1 MGVLLAER
9 LFPGSSPD
17 PVVIVN
23 TASNTQESSS
33 TQPTE
38 FAFPPKP
45 TQVNARKP
53 LNQPPL
59 GETGSWATAV
69 RNGKQKQAKQR
80 TMSSQWFEEE
90 NSDSR
95 QGKKTPS
102 KEEVFVKAVKEAER
116 SILVFNLDLG
126 QQPSMNTATI
136 SSKVTFSLVSTLD
149 KKENRPSPSQE
160 SKDFVDDILSQV
172 VRMEF
177 FGSKTAPCKN
187 PANKSLN
194 GKFYTVPV
202 KFMFKDRKTAQ
213 TAADIL
219 REFMGINST
228 TPYHKALRAAMN
240 RAIGRAK
247 EENPGYQ
254 AKTNLDLNGKTLKC
268 FIRPDVKPPG
278 SWAPYG
284 ESIPLSFADMDP
296 SSGFVRDKVSQNPTF
311 SSPIGQRQK
320 TRAVDNRTPPTSSN
334 TEGNQSESS
343 AMETDPAVTTVSEK
357 EHTEEILMQ
366 QLAEVNKV
374 SSPLPA
380 FMQTP
385 KGKNTGSTDKTTFK
399 KSSLIQHSPP
409 AKSRHSIGSFGS

>member
-1 MGVLLAER
+1 
-9 LFPGSSPD
+9 
-17 PVVIVN
+17 
-23 TASNTQESSS
+23 
-33 TQPTE
+33 
-38 FAFPPKP
+38 
-45 TQVNARKP
+45 
-53 LNQPPL
+53 
-59 GETGSWATAV
+59 
-69 RNGKQKQAKQR
+69 
-80 TMSSQWFEEE
+80 
-90 NSDSR
+90 
-95 QGKKTPS
+95 
-102 KEEVFVKAVKEAER
+102 
-116 SILVFNLDLG
+116 
-126 QQPSMNTATI
+126 
-136 SSKVTFSLVSTLD
+136 
-149 KKENRPSPSQE
+149 
-160 SKDFVDDILSQV
+160 
-172 VRMEF
+172 
-177 FGSKTAPCKN
+177 
-187 PANKSLN
+187 
-194 GKFYTVPV
+194 
-202 KFMFKDRKTAQ
+202 MFKDRKTAQ

-278 SWAPYG
+278 SRAPYG

-385 KGKNTGSTDKTTFK
+385 KGKNTGNTDKTTFK